1 MGRRLR
7 QLRDQFLEV
16 LVLGVTYDSKAQAP
30 VAWAF
35 AIEAL
40 PDDRYALFQGRDL
53 SLVTLT
59 EVRSFL
65 DRAIRADGLGGDTVG
80 GA

>member
-1 MGRRLR
+1 M
-7 QLRDQFLEV
+7 
-16 LVLGVTYDSKAQAP
+16 TTDSKAPAP

-35 AIEAL
+35 AIEPL
-40 PDDRYALFQGRDL
+40 PNDRYALFQGRDL

-65 DRAIRADGLGGDTVG
+65 DRATRSHGLGGDAVG
-80 GA
+80 RA